1 MPSTVFEVFYME
13 SYTIG
18 ADNSTIRNVPEPDPG
33 ALSPRRAV
41 PELAG
46 IHAIWFDGK
55 SVYHALTFKGVRRFR
70 NDISFNVA
78 YTLSKSKDDASS
90 PGATAFESNVSQDV
104 RNLFPGEHALSNFDH
119 RHQFVGSGTYELP
132 FYRGVWGW
140 REALLGNWRFNG
152 ILTLQSGAPF
162 TVNIIEDR
170 ANVGAGPA
178 QRPDRTT
185 GDPSLP
191 GDQRTPDQ
199 WINTDAFSLQDPFTF
214 GSAGRNPVFA
224 SGFANLDMSGQKNQ
238 MFANA
243 SRLEFRWEI
252 FNVFNRANFD
262 VPNRFFGS
270 PNFGRI
276 LSAQHA
282 REMQFGLR
290 YSF

>member
-46 IHAIWFDGK
+46 IRAIWFDGK
-55 SVYHALTFKGVRRFR
+55 SVYHALTFKGVRR
-70 NDISFNVA
+70 
-78 YTLSKSKDDASS
+78 LSD
-90 PGATAFESNVSQDV
+90 
-104 RNLFPGEHALSNFDH
+104 
-119 RHQFVGSGTYELP
+119 
-132 FYRGVWGW
+132 
-140 REALLGNWRFNG
+140 
-152 ILTLQSGAPF
+152 
-162 TVNIIEDR
+162 NI
-170 ANVGAGPA
+170 
-178 QRPDRTT
+178 
-185 GDPSLP
+185 
-191 GDQRTPDQ
+191 
-199 WINTDAFSLQDPFTF
+199 
-214 GSAGRNPVFA
+214 
-224 SGFANLDMSGQKNQ
+224 SGQKNW

-276 LSAQHA
+276 FSAQNA

-290 YSF
+290 YNF